1 MVYVINTLGKP
12 CLLEE
17 KRRKSAWCGLADLGA
32 LILIVVQC
40 SVKVGFNTTPPL
52 RPLHVCPSDCA
63 IVEEVLIIS
72 RNC

>member
-40 SVKVGFNTTPPL
+40 SVKFFLINSYIIKKTELVDFP
-52 RPLHVCPSDCA
+52 A
-63 IVEEVLIIS
+63 EVDLTGGH
-72 RNC
+72 